1 VHMLDRDIDKAWPL
15 RPVRSLRLSE
25 EIIGQIASLVAEG
38 HIGLNDRFPSE
49 RELHTRWQVS
59 RPVLREAFRVLE
71 MQGVIESRPGGGRYL
86 RSTRVLDPTR
96 LRSSR
101 LEENRDVLLRIW
113 EAREAVES
121 KTAALAAQRATPEQI
136 TRIEETLGL
145 VSTLPREKLEELDL
159 NGDFHR
165 AVAQAAGNPVLDE
178 IVHRLLQQSGQIGFK
193 SIVGVDDWATLQ
205 AEHLP
210 ILNAIRRRDPKAASQ
225 AMIRHF
231 ENLRRRT
238 GV

>member
-1 VHMLDRDIDKAWPL
+1 MLDRDIDKAWPF

-25 EIIGQIASLVAEG
+25 EIIGQIASLVAAG

-49 RELHTRWQVS
+49 RELQVRWQVS

-71 MQGVIESRPGGGRYL
+71 MQGVIDSRPGGGRYL
-86 RSTRVLDPTR
+86 RSTRILDPAR

-136 TRIEETLGL
+136 ERIEEALGL
-145 VSTLPREKLEELDL
+145 VSSLPREKLEELDI
-159 NGDFHR
+159 NGDFHQ
-165 AVAQAAGNPVLDE
+165 AVAQAAGNPVLEE

-193 SIVGVDDWATLQ
+193 SIVGLEDWATLQ

-210 ILNAIRRRDPKAASQ
+210 ILNAIRKRDPKAASQ
-225 AMIRHF
+225 AMVRHF

-238 GV
+238 SV

>member
-1 VHMLDRDIDKAWPL
+1 MLDRDIDKAWPL

-159 NGDFHR
+159 NGDFHQ

-225 AMIRHF
+225 AMMRHF

-238 GV
+238 GL

>member
-1 VHMLDRDIDKAWPL
+1 MLDRDIDKAWPL

-25 EIIGQIASLVAEG
+25 EIIGQIASLVAEK

-49 RELHTRWQVS
+49 RELQARWQVS

-101 LEENRDVLLRIW
+101 LEESRDVLLRIW

-136 TRIEETLGL
+136 SRIEETLGL
-145 VSTLPREKLEELDL
+145 LSTLPREKLEELDL
-159 NGDFHR
+159 NGDFHQ

-210 ILNAIRRRDPKAASQ
+210 ILKAIRRRDPKAASQ
-225 AMIRHF
+225 AMVRHF